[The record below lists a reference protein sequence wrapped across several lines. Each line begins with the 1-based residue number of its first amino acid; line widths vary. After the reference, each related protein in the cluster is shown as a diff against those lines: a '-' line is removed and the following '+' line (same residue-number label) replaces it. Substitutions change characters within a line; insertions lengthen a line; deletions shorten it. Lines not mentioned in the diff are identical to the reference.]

1 MIRPKMLGEVQT
13 LTKSAQTSDF
23 FSSKYSLKKKAGGND
38 GLVIGQE
45 IYCLPL
51 VKDGIYEMVVHQVKA
66 RGQKGFKSKFN
77 TFIPCKCV
85 GDDVT
90 PTCCQLAQEEWDKFV
105 ANGKKGETVLSFKT
119 SRFYIPVLLLG
130 NDTGSKTASNIPVS
144 KLTMSGRDFSFIELS
159 QKAFKELIET
169 FKNDLLNNGRME
181 YGLEGVDLYN
191 NIMLQLQKHILKISI
206 NKPDG
211 FGTHKKHYS
220 FVSFENKNIGAET
233 GSYKNIT
240 EGLAAS
246 KKLQG
251 EVEEFLTLFSNECEG
266 MLTPWTDVE
275 LINYVNGSASIS
287 NELEQQ
293 VATSGVVPSAQ
304 KATLPKSEQVVI
316 EEDITLDE
324 DVPTMEDG
332 DEDLFDA
339 SFDDGITLDDEPATP
354 TASASVSIPDED
366 MSFDMDEDFFGEE

>member
-1 MIRPKMLGEVQT
+1 MTGR
-13 LTKSAQTSDF
+13 D
-23 FSSKYSLKKKAGGND
+23 YSYLE
-38 GLVIGQE
+38 L
-45 IYCLPL
+45 
-51 VKDGIYEMVVHQVKA
+51 
-66 RGQKGFKSKFN
+66 GQKSFN
-77 TFIPCKCV
+77 EIIT
-85 GDDVT
+85 
-90 PTCCQLAQEEWDKFV
+90 
-105 ANGKKGETVLSFKT
+105 SFKENL
-119 SRFYIPVLLLG
+119 V
-130 NDTGSKTASNIPVS
+130 NTGKI
-144 KLTMSGRDFSFIELS
+144 
-159 QKAFKELIET
+159 
-169 FKNDLLNNGRME
+169 E
-181 YGLEGVDLYN
+181 YGLQEGDLIN
-191 NIMLQLQKHILKISI
+191 AIMEELQKHILKISI

-211 FGTHKKHYS
+211 FGKHKKVFS
-220 FVSFENKNIGAET
+220 FIPFENKAIGADT

-293 VATSGVVPSAQ
+293 VATSGVVPPAQ
-304 KATLPKSEQVVI
+304 KATLPKSEQIVI

-354 TASASVSIPDED
+354 TASASVSVPDED